1 MDMTGGLI
9 IGIDIQEEYSQ
20 ICYYDVDNGQ
30 PQNVLFADG
39 RAVTENPVK
48 LSAWDQDADKTV
60 QKQVTEQIA
69 GLIASVKKVSKV
81 PRVEKIC
88 VTVSL
93 FQKEI
98 LDMIA
103 AAMEGLMYAQEQW
116 TVIGH
121 EECYAFYAY
130 HQKKELYAS
139 GVMLLD
145 YEEDGIHAHIMQDG
159 KHNETHFIMESSHVL
174 DNAQIRG
181 VYAGEQPLA
190 EIETMLI
197 SWLKEITANSVL
209 SSVYLT
215 GKGFD
220 IETFPPELTKF
231 LCARRKVFAGQ
242 NLFVKGACYCAL
254 EEKGSAALEGV
265 ILGCRNRVTTG
276 IEVDILERGSA
287 KRLRI
292 VKPGVNWY
300 MAGRKMDFILEDMT
314 KVSLIMRP
322 CDGSGD
328 YQEVIELRDFPYRA
342 GKMTRI
348 ELDIRFLADDR
359 CVVNIRD
366 KGFGEFVKSSGK
378 IICREIQ
385 LRS

>member
-1 MDMTGGLI
+1 MDTTGGLI
-9 IGIDIQEEYSQ
+9 IGIDIQEEFSQ
-20 ICYYDVDNGQ
+20 VCFYDLDNGQ

-39 RAVTENPVK
+39 RAVTANPVR
-48 LSAWDQDADKTV
+48 LSAWSPDEDGTV
-60 QKQVTEQIA
+60 LKQVTELIA
-69 GLIASVKKVSKV
+69 GLIAQVKKVSKV
-81 PRVEKIC
+81 PGVEKIGIA
-88 VTVSL
+88 VSL
-93 FQKEI
+93 FQIEI
-98 LDMIA
+98 LNMIA
-103 AAMEGLMYAQEQW
+103 AAMEQLMYAPEQW

-130 HQKKELYAS
+130 NQKKELYSS

-145 YEEDGIHAHIMQDG
+145 YEADGIHAHIMQDG
-159 KHNETHFIMESSHVL
+159 KYNGVQFIMESSHVL
-174 DNAQIRG
+174 DNELVRR
-181 VYAGEQPLA
+181 VYAGEQPL
-190 EIETMLI
+190 EQIEPVLVD
-197 SWLKEITANSVL
+197 WLKEITATRVL

-220 IETFPPELTKF
+220 AAVFPPELTKF

-242 NLFVKGACYCAL
+242 NLFVKGACYCAY
-254 EEKGSAALEGV
+254 EESGSTGLNGV

-276 IEVDILERGSA
+276 IEVDILERAAA

-314 KVSLIMRP
+314 KIVLIMRP

-328 YQEVIELRDFPYRA
+328 YQEIIELRDFPYRA

-348 ELDIRFLADDR
+348 ELEIRFQADDR
-359 CVVNIRD
+359 CTVTVRD
-366 KGFGEFVKSSGK
+366 KGFGEFVKSSGRV
-378 IICREIQ
+378 ISREIQ
-385 LRS
+385 LHG